1 MRGSVAATFL
11 AIRCKIMN
19 MVITNRTL
27 QWNLVES
34 NGLSPAFYLEEVAT
48 GVWSSEHHIKKRS
61 EKRKS
66 ERIGPGLIFQEC
78 IKTMRKRFGAI
89 LWGRSTV

>member
-48 GVWSSEHHIKKRS
+48 GVWSSEHHIKNVQKK
-61 EKRKS
+61 EKVR
-66 ERIGPGLIFQEC
+66 ELGL
-78 IKTMRKRFGAI
+78 G
-89 LWGRSTV
+89 